1 MIKIISLAA
10 AFFIFLTG
18 CASNRAFIK
27 QDFHFASIQTVR
39 VGNFTPASGQP
50 NSGSVVRSAFIR
62 QLLER
67 GYTIVTGDSE
77 ADAVIEGSVIS
88 FMPERRFLITTPDHR
103 SSGHNHIFIHGN
115 DMVEIGGSNVYDLG
129 PAFGLGGGNSR
140 IMASNAT
147 VGIAAHMIDTATGK
161 IVWSNSQTFEG
172 LDLISALNGAVR
184 LLLRSL
190 PRQ

>member
-1 MIKIISLAA
+1 MIKVISLAA
-10 AFFIFLTG
+10 AFFIFLPG
-18 CASNRAFIK
+18 CASQRAFVK
-27 QDFHFASIQTVR
+27 QDFNFASIQTVR

-50 NSGSVVRSAFIR
+50 NSGSIVSSAFIR

-77 ADAVIEGSVIS
+77 ADAVIEGSVIT
-88 FMPERRFLITTPDHR
+88 FMPERRFLIRTPDNR
-103 SSGHNHIFIHGN
+103 RSGHDHIFVHGS

-129 PAFGLGGGNSR
+129 PAFGSDGGNSR

-147 VGIAAHMIDTATGK
+147 AGIAAHMVDTATGK

-172 LDLISALNGAVR
+172 LDLTSALNGAVR
-184 LLLRSL
+184 FLLRSL